1 MSKRSLFWANAT
13 GKLGETVFYRAGG
26 EQRNR
31 TYVKNINNPKSKL
44 QATQRAKFNNM
55 VGAYKAVEIAVKS
68 FFTQRNANQSPFNA
82 FFKLNWP
89 LNQWVADKE
98 VIGRKEGILSG
109 FYVARGSVG
118 VPVQLSAGSVKNTEM
133 EEKFGLVM
141 NIETSGFTVEQGD
154 MKFDKI
160 NTGKKLYE
168 LLVGASNPY
177 NLPAEFNVTV
187 VKCAS
192 GYVSLNASVFT
203 IKCSA
208 TSAETWKC
216 LSYPVGTSAP
226 TLSEMENLLVCA
238 NGEQSDNT
246 STDGAW
252 SGVSQVFVG
261 GSAGT
266 AKTVTWGA
274 AVIVSFKDAAGKQ
287 ATNSPVTIGAGLQSY
302 VDDYRPTGES
312 GMSIISQYEAT
323 SNLIE

>member
-13 GKLGETVFYRAGG
+13 GKLGEAVFYRAGG

-31 TYVKNINNPKSKL
+31 TYVKNIKNPKSKL

-68 FFTQRNANQSPFNA
+68 FFTQRAANQSPFNA
-82 FFKLNWP
+82 FVKLNWP

-98 VIGRKEGILSG
+98 AIGRKEGILSG
-109 FYVARGSVG
+109 FYVSRGSVG
-118 VPVQLSAGSVKNTEM
+118 VPVQLSAESVENTEM

-160 NTGKKLYE
+160 NTGKKIYE
-168 LLVGASNPY
+168 LLVGSSNPY

-203 IKCSA
+203 IRCSA
-208 TSAETWKC
+208 TSAEAWKC
-216 LSYPVGTSAP
+216 LSYPVGASAP

-238 NGEQSDNT
+238 NGERSDNT
-246 STDGAW
+246 NAAGAW
-252 SGVSQVFVG
+252 SGVSKVFVG
-261 GSAGT
+261 GNADT
-266 AKTVTWGA
+266 AETVTWGA

>member
-31 TYVKNINNPKSKL
+31 TYVNKIKNPKSRL
-44 QATQRAKFNNM
+44 QAIQRAKFNNM
-55 VGAYKAVEIAVKS
+55 VGAYKAVEVAVRS

-109 FYVARGSVG
+109 FYVSRGSVG
-118 VPVQLSAGSVKNTEM
+118 VPVQLSAESVENTEK
-133 EEKFGLVM
+133 EEMFGLVM

-168 LLVGASNPY
+168 LLVGSSNPY

-226 TLSEMENLLVCA
+226 TLSEMEGLLICA
-238 NGEQSDNT
+238 NGEQSENT
-246 STDGAW
+246 NAAGAW
-252 SGVSQVFVG
+252 SGVSKVFVG
-261 GSAGT
+261 GNAVT
-266 AKTVTWGA
+266 AETVAWGA

-302 VDDYRPTGES
+302 ADDYKPTGES

-323 SNLIE
+323 SSLIE

>member
-1 MSKRSLFWANAT
+1 MSKRSLFWGNVT

-31 TYVKNINNPKSKL
+31 TYVKNIKNPKSKL

-109 FYVARGSVG
+109 FYVSRGSVG
-118 VPVQLSAGSVKNTEM
+118 VPVQLSAESVENTEK
-133 EEKFGLVM
+133 EKKFGLVM
-141 NIETSGFTVEQGD
+141 NIETSGFTVKQGD

-226 TLSEMENLLVCA
+226 TLSEMESLLVCA
-238 NGEQSDNT
+238 SGEQSDNT

-252 SGVSQVFVG
+252 SGVSKVFVG
-261 GSAGT
+261 GSADT
-266 AKTVTWGA
+266 AETVAWGA

-302 VDDYRPTGES
+302 VDDYQPTGES

>member
-31 TYVKNINNPKSKL
+31 TYVNKIKNPKSRL
-44 QATQRAKFNNM
+44 QAIQRAKFNNM
-55 VGAYKAVEIAVKS
+55 VGAYKAVEVAVRS

-109 FYVARGSVG
+109 FYVSRGSVG
-118 VPVQLSAGSVKNTEM
+118 VPVQLSAESVENTEK
-133 EEKFGLVM
+133 EVNFGLVM

-168 LLVGASNPY
+168 LLVGSSNPY

-226 TLSEMENLLVCA
+226 TLSEMEGLLICA
-238 NGEQSDNT
+238 NGEQSENT
-246 STDGAW
+246 NAAGAW
-252 SGVSQVFVG
+252 SGVSKVFVG
-261 GSAGT
+261 GNAVT
-266 AKTVTWGA
+266 AETVAWGA

-302 VDDYRPTGES
+302 ADDYKPTGES

-323 SNLIE
+323 SSLIE

>member
-1 MSKRSLFWANAT
+1 MSKRSLFWANVT

-31 TYVKNINNPKSKL
+31 TYVKNIKNPKSKL

-68 FFTQRNANQSPFNA
+68 FFTQRDANQSPFNA

-109 FYVARGSVG
+109 FYVSRGSVG
-118 VPVQLSAGSVKNTEM
+118 VPVQLSAEGVENAGAEK
-133 EEKFGLVM
+133 KFGLVM
-141 NIETSGFTVEQGD
+141 NIETSGFTVEKGD
-154 MKFDKI
+154 MKFGEI
-160 NTGKKLYE
+160 NTGKKIYE
-168 LLVGASNPY
+168 LLVGSSNPY

-216 LSYPVGTSAP
+216 LSYPVGASAP
-226 TLSEMENLLVCA
+226 TLSSMESLLVCA
-238 NGEQSDNT
+238 NGEQSENADAAN
-246 STDGAW
+246 AW
-252 SGVSQVFVG
+252 SGVSKVFVG
-261 GSAGT
+261 GNADT
-266 AKTVTWGA
+266 AETVKWGA

-302 VDDYRPTGES
+302 VDDYQPAGQS
-312 GMSIISQYEAT
+312 GMSIISQYEAR

>member
-31 TYVKNINNPKSKL
+31 TYVKNVKNPKSKL
-44 QATQRAKFNNM
+44 QATQRAKFSNM

-68 FFTQRNANQSPFNA
+68 FFTQRDANQSPFNA

-109 FYVARGSVG
+109 FYVSRGSVG
-118 VPVQLSAGSVKNTEM
+118 VPVQLSAEGVKNTEM
-133 EEKFGLVM
+133 VEKFGLVM
-141 NIETSGFTVEQGD
+141 NIETSGFTVEKGD
-154 MKFDKI
+154 MKHDKI
-160 NTGKKLYE
+160 NTGKKIYE
-168 LLVGASNPY
+168 LLVGSSNPY

-187 VKCAS
+187 VRCAS

-216 LSYPVGTSAP
+216 LSYPVGASAP
-226 TLSEMENLLVCA
+226 TPSDMGNLLICA
-238 NGEQSDNT
+238 NGKPSGNEEA
-246 STDGAW
+246 DGAW
-252 SGVSQVFVG
+252 SGVSKVFVG
-261 GSAGT
+261 GNADT
-266 AKTVTWGA
+266 ADTVEWGA

-302 VDDYRPTGES
+302 VNGYQPTGES

>member
-1 MSKRSLFWANAT
+1 MSKRSLFWAHAT

-31 TYVKNINNPKSKL
+31 TYVKNIKNPKSKL

-68 FFTQRNANQSPFNA
+68 FFTQRDANQSPFNA

-109 FYVARGSVG
+109 FYVSRGSVA
-118 VPVQLSAGSVKNTEM
+118 VPVQLSAESVKNSEAET
-133 EEKFGLVM
+133 KYGLVM

-160 NTGKKLYE
+160 NTGKKIYE
-168 LLVGASNPY
+168 LLVGSSNPY

-192 GYVSLNASVFT
+192 GFVSLNASVFT
-203 IKCSA
+203 VKCSA
-208 TSAETWKC
+208 TSEDTWKC

-226 TLSEMENLLVCA
+226 SASEMESLLLCA

-246 STDGAW
+246 SSAGAW
-252 SGVSQVFVG
+252 SGVSKVFVG
-261 GSAGT
+261 GSADT
-266 AKTVTWGA
+266 EDTVLWGA
-274 AVIVSFKDAAGKQ
+274 AIIVSFKDAAGKQ
-287 ATNSPVTIGAGLQSY
+287 ATNSPVTIGAGLQDY
-302 VDDYRPTGES
+302 VDDYQPTGES
-312 GMSIISQYEAT
+312 GMSIISQYEAI

>member
-13 GKLGETVFYRAGG
+13 GKLGEAVFYRAGG

-31 TYVKNINNPKSKL
+31 TYVKNIKNPKSKL

-68 FFTQRNANQSPFNA
+68 FFTQRGANQSPFNA
-82 FFKLNWP
+82 FVKLNWP

-98 VIGRKEGILSG
+98 AIGRKEGILSG
-109 FYVARGSVG
+109 FYVSRGSVG
-118 VPVQLSAGSVKNTEM
+118 VPVQLSAESVENTEM

-160 NTGKKLYE
+160 NTGKKIYE
-168 LLVGASNPY
+168 LLVGSSNPY

-203 IKCSA
+203 IRCSA
-208 TSAETWKC
+208 TSAEAWKC
-216 LSYPVGTSAP
+216 LSYPVGASAP

-238 NGEQSDNT
+238 NGERSDNT
-246 STDGAW
+246 NAAGAW
-252 SGVSQVFVG
+252 SGVSKVFVG
-261 GSAGT
+261 GNADT
-266 AKTVTWGA
+266 AETVTWGA